1 MTTRPSGPFLKA
13 TRMFRT
19 MNLFLATALL
29 LGVCSRAVAQET
41 PLPFF
46 SGDVD
51 VLIRLQEPD
60 QTLEKV
66 VKLVNQVQPGAG
78 DALRESQVSALGA
91 LISNPTLT
99 GVDQSRD
106 WYAGVYFQTDAQPI
120 VVFAIPAVKSED
132 LVSAVG
138 EMTTRVHDKWVLY
151 TDAEAI
157 PAADPAASAAVKMG
171 EARIAGLTSGDL
183 CIDVNVAHVREI
195 YADQID
201 VAQDKVLETLNQ
213 LRFLP
218 AQGGMN
224 PQVLVEIYGTMAEG
238 AFQALA
244 DSQISR
250 ASLSITD
257 TELVL
262 NKQVTF
268 SENSPSAQFLANH
281 PQAEMSELMRLP
293 AGGQFYYGVSGDM
306 KALMQAGMKMNMM
319 LLQNGD
325 PSKDLDETIQL
336 MQPINFGPLMASLT
350 VSKTDPSPFHAVSL
364 FKANPIDAVRKMNR
378 EITKGVETIETETL
392 KQTSTLKPD
401 AETYGEFKADVLE
414 IKQEFK
420 TDTPVGEMQLRFQK
434 FMGGNDALQSRMLY
448 LKDEYVTSMGGGEK
462 AVHELLKGLNS
473 TKTNQL
479 AKPRESLMKT
489 ANLLAFLDLA
499 RFFGDTLS
507 VAATHIED
515 FPLPINSQMIDTLN
529 LKPSYLSMAAGSDA
543 NTARFEMRLP
553 IEQILGITKLSILI
567 GTSVRGGL

>member
-1 MTTRPSGPFLKA
+1 
-13 TRMFRT
+13 MFRT
-19 MNLFLATALL
+19 MNLFLVTALL
-29 LGVCSRAVAQET
+29 LGAGSQAVAQDH
-41 PLPFF
+41 PLSYF
-46 SGDVD
+46 SGEVD
-51 VLIRLQEPD
+51 VLIRLKEPD

-78 DALRESQVSALGA
+78 DALRESQLGALGA

-106 WYAGVYFQTDAQPI
+106 WYAGVYFQAGAQPI

-138 EMTTRVHDKWVLY
+138 EMTTRVHEKWVLY
-151 TDAEAI
+151 TDAESI
-157 PAADPAASAAVKMG
+157 PEADSAASAATKMG
-171 EARIAGLTSGDL
+171 AARISSLTSGDL
-183 CIDVNVAHVREI
+183 SIDVNVAHVREI
-195 YADQID
+195 YADQIE
-201 VAQDKVLETLNQ
+201 VAQDKVLESLNQ

-218 AQGGMN
+218 SQGGMN
-224 PQVLVEIYGTMAEG
+224 PQVLVEIYGTLAEG

-244 DSQISR
+244 DGQVSQ

-262 NKQVTF
+262 NKQVIF
-268 SENSPSAQFLANH
+268 SDNSPSAQFLANNK
-281 PQAEMSELMRLP
+281 QAEMPELLQLP
-293 AGGQFYYGVSGDM
+293 DGGQIYYGISGEM
-306 KALMQAGMKMNMM
+306 KTFMRAAMKLNMM
-319 LLQNGD
+319 LLQDGD
-325 PSKDLDETIQL
+325 QTKQLNEMTEL
-336 MQPINFGPLMASLT
+336 MQPIHFGPLIASLT
-350 VSKTDPSPFHAVSL
+350 VSKTDPSPFHAITL
-364 FKANPIDAVRKMNR
+364 FQASPIDAVRRMNR
-378 EITKGVETIETETL
+378 EVVKKTETIETETL

-401 AETYGEFKADVLE
+401 AETYGEFKADLVE

-420 TDTPVGEMQLRFQK
+420 TDTPAGEMQMKFQK
-434 FMGGNDALQSRMLY
+434 MMGGNDAMISRVLY
-448 LKDEYVTSMGGGEK
+448 LKDEYITCMGGGEK
-462 AVHELLKGLNS
+462 RVHELLKRLNS

-479 AKPRESLMKT
+479 VKARKPLMKT
-489 ANLLAFLDLA
+489 ANLLLFLDLA

-507 VAATHIED
+507 VAATHIDE

-543 NTARFEMRLP
+543 NTAQFEMRLP